1 APPPPRA
8 PLRRGAAAQPAARV
22 GGPRRPG
29 GWPTATPAGSGT
41 QPAPPSS
48 GAPTPAPGP
57 QPTAPPS
64 APPADAAPAYA
75 PPSGG
80 LDPRMLWPNILEAVK
95 NRRRFTWIL
104 LSQNAH
110 VAGFD
115 GTTLQLGFVNAGARD
130 NFASSGSED
139 VLRQSLAEQFNVQ
152 WKIEAIID
160 PSGGGS
166 APPPTGGSSGFGGGG
181 GGGYGGAGTGGYG
194 AGGNAGNS
202 GYGGGGGGGTTAQR
216 PSPPQ
221 STSTAPTPPP
231 TASSAPAPT
240 AAPTPASRPSS
251 APEPPPPVAP
261 EDDIPEDDDPDLN
274 ESALSGYDL
283 IVRELGATVVEEF
296 TNE

>member
-1 APPPPRA
+1 
-8 PLRRGAAAQPAARV
+8 
-22 GGPRRPG
+22 
-29 GWPTATPAGSGT
+29 
-41 QPAPPSS
+41 
-48 GAPTPAPGP
+48 
-57 QPTAPPS
+57 
-64 APPADAAPAYA
+64 
-75 PPSGG
+75 
-80 LDPRMLWPNILEAVK
+80 MLWPNILEAVK

-139 VLRQSLAEQFNVQ
+139 VLRQALAEQFQVQ
-152 WKIEAIID
+152 WKIEAVID

-166 APPPTGGSSGFGGGG
+166 APPPPGGSSGFGGGG
-181 GGGYGGAGTGGYG
+181 GGG
-194 AGGNAGNS
+194 
-202 GYGGGGGGGTTAQR
+202 GYGGGGGGNTGYGGGGTSAQR
-216 PSPPQ
+216 PAPPQ
-221 STSTAPTPPP
+221 PTPSTPTPP
-231 TASSAPAPT
+231 SSSPAPSAIPAPAPG
-240 AAPTPASRPSS
+240 PS
-251 APEPPPPVAP
+251 ATPEPPPPVSI